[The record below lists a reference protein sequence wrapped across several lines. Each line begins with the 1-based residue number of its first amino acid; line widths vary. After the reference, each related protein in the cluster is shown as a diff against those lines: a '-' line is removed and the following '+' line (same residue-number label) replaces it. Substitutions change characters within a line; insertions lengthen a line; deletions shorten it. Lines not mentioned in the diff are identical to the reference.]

1 MFFVNFFCF
10 NFVCDRVVYV
20 LYVYRVVVL
29 ILFYLNFLMET
40 CICFR
45 LLLRIFSVYILLFSS
60 ILYLL
65 VIWCSYMIFGIK
77 SMLLCRRLKVS

>member
-10 NFVCDRVVYV
+10 NFVCDRVV

-29 ILFYLNFLMET
+29 ILFYLNFLMEI

-77 SMLLCRRLKVS
+77 LMLLCRRLKVS